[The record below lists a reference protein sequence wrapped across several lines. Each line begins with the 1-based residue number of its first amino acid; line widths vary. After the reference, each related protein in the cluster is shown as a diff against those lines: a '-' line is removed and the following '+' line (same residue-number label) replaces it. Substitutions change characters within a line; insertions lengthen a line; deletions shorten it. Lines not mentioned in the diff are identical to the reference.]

1 MYHGHMAKKKKALSK
16 TRKTLDI
23 NEMASQI
30 VAAATRGQFQNGK
43 NPLAVALGRMGGK
56 KGGKAR
62 AEKLSSERR
71 KEIALKA
78 ARARWDKTNA

>member
-43 NPLAVALGRMGGK
+43 NPLAVA
-56 KGGKAR
+56 R